1 MSLSADN
8 NMQKGG
14 ETKMWRSKKF
24 IAIVLAAVLLVGGT
38 VGVVLAADNGDED
51 GSLPEARPEALLD
64 RVCAIYQEN
73 TGNDIDP
80 EALKD
85 AFAQASNEMRN
96 EAMQT
101 RLQNLVDEGQ
111 ISQEEADQYLEWWQA
126 RPDVPAGFGFR
137 AHGRFRGMGGPL
149 GWGGLSAPQNN

>member
-1 MSLSADN
+1 MSLSVDN

-14 ETKMWRSKKF
+14 ELQMWRSKKF

-85 AFAQASNEMRN
+85 AFAQASSEMRT
-96 EAMQT
+96 EAFQS
-101 RLQNLVDEGQ
+101 RLQNLVDQGK
-111 ISQEEADQYLEWWQA
+111 ITQEQADQYLEWWQA
-126 RPDVPAGFGFR
+126 RPDVPIRHGLCGRCGHCFGR
-137 AHGRFRGMGGPL
+137 RPC
-149 GWGGLSAPQNN
+149 APTE

>member
-1 MSLSADN
+1 MLLSVDN
-8 NMQKGG
+8 NMPKGG
-14 ETKMWRSKKF
+14 ELEMWRSKKF

-85 AFAQASNEMRN
+85 AFAQASSEMRN
-96 EAMQT
+96 EALQS
-101 RLQNLVDEGQ
+101 RLQNLVDQ
-111 ISQEEADQYLEWWQA
+111 DKITQEQAKQYLEWWESK
-126 RPDVPAGFGFR
+126 PDFPFNFGFR
-137 AHGRFRGMGGPL
+137 GR
-149 GWGGLSAPQNN
+149 GGLRGCGRLVAPQNN